1 MRLLL
6 DTRIL
11 IWLIND
17 TRKLKPAEIALI
29 SIPEVEP
36 IVSVVTIWELRIEW
50 QSFFASGERKGKLDP
65 ADAIRFC
72 SDNGVTLASLS
83 PADYAA
89 PLVPPIRHTDPFDEM
104 LLVHAQQLGAKLLTR
119 DERLSGQ
126 AWAASP
132 V

>member
-6 DTRIL
+6 DTHIL
-11 IWLIND
+11 IWLIRD
-17 TRKLKPAEIALI
+17 TRKLRPAEIALI
-29 SIPEVEP
+29 SSPEVEP
-36 IVSVVTIWELRIEW
+36 IVSAVTIWELRIKW

-72 SDNGVTLASLS
+72 GDNNVTLATLS
-83 PADYAA
+83 PTDYAA
-89 PLVPPIRHTDPFDEM
+89 PLVPPLAHSDPFDEM

-119 DERLSGQ
+119 DERLLGH
-126 AWAASP
+126 ACAASP